1 MVPFVVEGGWVTEM
15 EGGEESSMSRERY
28 KGRSDRW
35 YEIDW
40 GFELD
45 VAGGEERV
53 GGVVERSR
61 KRS

>member
-1 MVPFVVEGGWVTEM
+1 MTEM